1 MILHLT
7 WTLFNDIITLLFA
20 FAKNSAKVAS
30 SKSAA
35 THNSMKAMPSVV
47 SFFLSAKRFYSTI
60 LISFLFLHLITPIKL
75 VK

>member
-35 THNSMKAMPSVV
+35 THNSIQVMPSVV
-47 SFFLSAKRFYSTI
+47 SFFLSAKRFLQHYI
-60 LISFLFLHLITPIKL
+60 DFFPLFAPHNPN
-75 VK
+75 

>member
-35 THNSMKAMPSVV
+35 THNSIQVLLSVV
-47 SFFLSAKRFYSTI
+47 SVFFFPQNVFTSGLKMI
-60 LISFLFLHLITPIKL
+60 LATR
-75 VK
+75 